1 MNVNNVGKPSIGAV
15 ALDHMNKFIVV
26 RKPIYTSI
34 VEELLQ
40 LLGT

>member
-1 MNVNNVGKPSIGAV
+1 V

-26 RKPIYTSI
+26 RKPMYESNVGKI
-34 VEELLQ
+34 LQ